1 MKINELRLKN
11 RDLYLVVEY
20 NLFDDETTFLD
31 FIATELENGA
41 QIVQLNTTN
50 KSTKENINTGKKI
63 RELCS
68 IYNALLIVSDRI
80 DIAQTIEADG
90 IFLDKNSFDVDTAR
104 ELLGENIII
113 GTNYLTNNIDYII
126 TETAPQDKMDF
137 PCFAR
142 ISTQENTNKKIIYKK
157 FEENT

>member
-1 MKINELRLKN
+1 MKINKLRLK
-11 RDLYLVVEY
+11 DKYFYLVVEY
-20 NLFDDETTFLD
+20 NLLDDETTFLD

-50 KSTKENINTGKKI
+50 KSTKETINTGKKI

-68 IYNALLIVSDRI
+68 IYNALLVVNDRI

-90 IFLDKNSFDVDTAR
+90 IFLDENSFDVNTAR

-113 GTNYLTNNIDYII
+113 GTNYITDNIDYII
-126 TETAPQDKMDF
+126 TETAPQDKMDIA
-137 PCFAR
+137 CF
-142 ISTQENTNKKIIYKK
+142 IKTVTQENINKKIIYKK